1 MSSINFESI
10 TLERI
15 VDRENLNKAYKK
27 IISNKGSAGV
37 DDMETFE
44 LADYIK
50 EHPYEISS
58 AILNGTHR
66 PKPIKRVY
74 IPKDNGEHRPLGIP
88 TVIDR
93 LVQQAVAL
101 YYLKNTRRSFRTT
114 VLVLGQKEVVKVR

>member
-27 IISNKGSAGV
+27 GIRNKGSAGV

-44 LADYIK
+44 LTDYIR

-58 AILNGTHR
+58 AILNGT
-66 PKPIKRVY
+66 
-74 IPKDNGEHRPLGIP
+74 
-88 TVIDR
+88 
-93 LVQQAVAL
+93 
-101 YYLKNTRRSFRTT
+101 
-114 VLVLGQKEVVKVR
+114 

>member
-27 IISNKGSAGV
+27 VISNKGSAGV

-44 LADYIK
+44 LTDYIR

-58 AILNGTHR
+58 AILNHT
-66 PKPIKRVY
+66 
-74 IPKDNGEHRPLGIP
+74 
-88 TVIDR
+88 
-93 LVQQAVAL
+93 Q
-101 YYLKNTRRSFRTT
+101 
-114 VLVLGQKEVVKVR
+114 VVKQHF